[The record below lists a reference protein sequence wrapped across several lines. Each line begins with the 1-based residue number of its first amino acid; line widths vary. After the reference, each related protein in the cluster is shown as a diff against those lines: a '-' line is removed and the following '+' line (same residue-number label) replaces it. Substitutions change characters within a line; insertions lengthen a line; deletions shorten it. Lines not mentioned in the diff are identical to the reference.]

1 MVFARRKLHRLLSL
15 TVTLCLAVGLAGCG
29 GDSSE
34 GRQND
39 GSLSGSLTFFGYED
53 SLRKEVMG
61 PFEKRH
67 PELEVRKA
75 PYSSGDEAITKLR
88 GGFRADVV
96 EVCVDYAERMARLEL
111 LQPVDPSRIA
121 AWGDL
126 FPMLR
131 DADGVRI
138 GEEYWLVPTV
148 GGTSGIVFDPRV
160 IPEGIDSYRDLLTDP
175 RLEGKV
181 ALEDNASLT
190 IALAALAL
198 GYEDP
203 WTLTEEDL
211 ERVKAFLIERKRM
224 LRTLV
229 KGDSDFLNLYRSG
242 EIVAAFGYPDYE
254 LALRRENV
262 PARFTFAKEGQL
274 TWICGYGLGAQA
286 QNLEAAYALL
296 QWQAEP
302 SIQAYF
308 AKTYGY
314 LVSNERTLDVLDE
327 KLVRRLK
334 LDRPEQLEAAIPLR
348 TPENY
353 ERWLEIWREFKA
365 A

>member
-1 MVFARRKLHRLLSL
+1 
-15 TVTLCLAVGLAGCG
+15 VTFCLAVGLAGCG
-29 GDSSE
+29 GGEPSGAAQE
-34 GRQND
+34 ERG
-39 GSLSGSLTFFGYED
+39 LSGSLTFFGYED
-53 SLRKEVMG
+53 SLREEVMG
-61 PFEKRH
+61 PFEQRH
-67 PELEVRKA
+67 PRLTVQKA

-96 EVCVDYAERMARLEL
+96 EVCVDYAERMARLGL
-111 LQPVDPSRIA
+111 LQPIDPGRID
-121 AWGDL
+121 AWSDL

-138 GEEYWLVPTV
+138 GEEHWLVPTV

-181 ALEDNASLT
+181 ALEDNATLT
-190 IALAALAL
+190 IAVAALAL

-203 WTLTEEDL
+203 WALTDEDL
-211 ERVKAFLIERKRM
+211 ERVKTFLVERKPM

-242 EIVAAFGYPDYE
+242 EIAAAFGYPDYE

-262 PARFTFAKEGQL
+262 PARFTFAEEGQL

-296 QWQAEP
+296 EWQAAP
-302 SIQAYF
+302 SVQAYF
-308 AKTYGY
+308 AKTYNY
-314 LVSNERTLDVLDE
+314 LVSNERTLELLDQR
-327 KLVRRLK
+327 LVRRLG
-334 LDRPEQLEAAIPLR
+334 LDRPEQLKAAIPLR